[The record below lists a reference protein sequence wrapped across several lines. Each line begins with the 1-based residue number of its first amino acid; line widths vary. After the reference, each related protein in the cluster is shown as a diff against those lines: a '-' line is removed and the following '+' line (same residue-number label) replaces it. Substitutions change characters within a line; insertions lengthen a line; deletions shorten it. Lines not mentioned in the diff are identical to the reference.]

1 MLDWFVP
8 IFFVFW
14 FAMMIFLISRMLKR
28 GSSAVTSL
36 LGGRVTKEYG
46 IIEQRIS
53 VRRGIRH
60 KTTVSLFAH
69 EKAGETQLVMLYK
82 IKNFGSYSRRLIRLN
97 GDCQEGLRAALAEM
111 DCGDGDSA

>member
-1 MLDWFVP
+1 MFEWFAP

-14 FAMMIFLISRMLKR
+14 FAMAIFLVSRLLKK
-28 GSSAVTSL
+28 GGSAVTSL

-46 IIEQRIS
+46 IIEQRTS

-69 EKAGETQLVMLYK
+69 EKGGETQLVMMYK
-82 IKNFGSYSRRLIRLN
+82 IRNFGSYSSQLIRLN
-97 GDCQEGLRAALAEM
+97 ADCQEGLRAALAEM
-111 DCGDGDSA
+111 DWGDVDGA